1 MKNQK
6 HYQKIILTGVL
17 LGLLFGASSFLIL
30 KMNHVRKENS
40 ESKNKMY
47 VCSMEPQIIRD
58 KPGDCPIC
66 GMALIEKKDFDEN
79 YADSRLDD
87 VVRPV
92 NETVLASVRTLN
104 PENKDLPLLIEASGI
119 INYDA
124 RAVKTV
130 SANFRGVIE
139 KSYVKYNFQP
149 IRKGEKIYDIYC
161 PEIYT
166 ERANY
171 INLMKK
177 YPDQPEMT
185 GDARYWLEQ
194 IGLTKE
200 QINEI
205 VTSPKPNYHLTVYSQ
220 FDGFVVGPNFKPD
233 QAISDNDADN
243 IPLGLTSNL
252 NTSIGLSEGV
262 MIEAGQPLFKVISTN
277 YVRAD
282 LRVRN
287 EDALFLRNG
296 QKVILSDV
304 VNPEHKISA
313 TIDQIEPLNG
323 ALFQLVRIYLNDG
336 DKRLLPGM
344 KIHAFIEAGKRPSLW
359 VTKSSVIDLG
369 LHQAVYLLHDS
380 CFVAT
385 TVKTGARSGDKIE
398 ICSGIDENSKIAA
411 NALLLV
417 DSDGLIKTSE
427 E

>member
-1 MKNQK
+1 
-6 HYQKIILTGVL
+6 
-17 LGLLFGASSFLIL
+17 
-30 KMNHVRKENS
+30 
-40 ESKNKMY
+40 
-47 VCSMEPQIIRD
+47 
-58 KPGDCPIC
+58 
-66 GMALIEKKDFDEN
+66 
-79 YADSRLDD
+79 
-87 VVRPV
+87 
-92 NETVLASVRTLN
+92 
-104 PENKDLPLLIEASGI
+104 
-119 INYDA
+119 
-124 RAVKTV
+124 
-130 SANFRGVIE
+130 
-139 KSYVKYNFQP
+139 
-149 IRKGEKIYDIYC
+149 
-161 PEIYT
+161 
-166 ERANY
+166 
-171 INLMKK
+171 MKK